1 MIRLKFLTVLLIFF
15 ALPGFAKAE
24 YLRED
29 DLKSLIYSCYLERE
43 IPVFCSTQHIDD
55 PHLKIY
61 LPLFKSVMLEDKIHA
76 FRIMATI
83 ENLSKKNLI
92 GAKVKLKFKGDQNSD
107 IEFIINQRVKY
118 KMTSTTDHSHLI
130 RSDIPNIRNS
140 YNKLREAYY
149 NADISNFDMAITELY
164 FE

>member
-1 MIRLKFLTVLLIFF
+1 
-15 ALPGFAKAE
+15 
-24 YLRED
+24 
-29 DLKSLIYSCYLERE
+29 
-43 IPVFCSTQHIDD
+43 
-55 PHLKIY
+55 
-61 LPLFKSVMLEDKIHA
+61 MLEDKIHA

-92 GAKVKLKFKGDQNSD
+92 GAKVKLKFKGDQDSD

-118 KMTSTTDHSHLI
+118 KMTSNTDHSHLI

-149 NADISNFDMAITELY
+149 NADISNFDMAITELH

>member
-1 MIRLKFLTVLLIFF
+1 MIRLKSFIVLLTFLAF
-15 ALPGFAKAE
+15 SGFAKAE

-29 DLKSLIYSCYLERE
+29 DLTSLIYSCYLERD
-43 IPVFCSTQHIDD
+43 IPVFCSTQQIDD

-61 LPLFKSVMLEDKIHA
+61 LPLFKSVMIDNKIHA

-92 GAKVKLKFKGDQNSD
+92 GAKVKLSFKGDQD
-107 IEFIINQRVKY
+107 GYIEFIINQRVKY

-130 RSDIPNIRNS
+130 RSDIPNIRSS

>member
-1 MIRLKFLTVLLIFF
+1 MIRLKSLLVLLSFF

-29 DLKSLIYSCYLERE
+29 DLKSLIYSCYLEKE
-43 IPVFCSTQHIDD
+43 IPVFCSTQRIDD

-61 LPLFKSVMLEDKIHA
+61 LPLFKSVMLEEKIHA

-92 GAKVKLKFKGDQNSD
+92 GAKVKLKFKGDQDSD

-130 RSDIPNIRNS
+130 RYDIPNIRNS
-140 YNKLREAYY
+140 YDKLREAYY